1 MMSAKPTNQQLINEV
16 FPIPVSLDPKENY
29 AHALS
34 LARQAGL
41 SVEERPDSLYETL
54 LVVTNQRGQEFRTSI
69 KTADSLTNLIMNAL
83 RQVG

>member
-1 MMSAKPTNQQLINEV
+1 MTNPLNPE
-16 FPIPVSLDPKENY
+16 ENY
-29 AHALS
+29 AHALT
-34 LARQAGL
+34 LARSAGL
-41 SVEERPDSLYETL
+41 TVEEKPDSLYGTL